1 MIAICNI
8 LTRPSQQYEFCNYPL
23 NEYCQRDS
31 IGQSDP
37 GGPGGPGGQGG
48 QGGPGGPGGPSGQ
61 GGPGGPGFPG
71 GLGC

>member
-8 LTRPSQQYEFCNYPL
+8 WTRPSQQYEFCNYPL

-48 QGGPGGPGGPSGQ
+48 QGGQ
-61 GGPGGPGFPG
+61 VVK
-71 GLGC
+71 LIQVVRVVWVV